1 VRAVPPV
8 SMAEGGGG
16 VLCWCGVSRHL
27 GLGRSQCLVVAVV
40 GGVSSPGEMVCY
52 VLVPRRRWVASFGTE
67 RKLCP
72 APIVVGDVDTLCI
85 DFLPEGIIGVI

>member
-1 VRAVPPV
+1 VAACFV
-8 SMAEGGGG
+8 G
-16 VLCWCGVSRHL
+16 VVCLDTWVL
-27 GLGRSQCLVVAVV
+27 AGLSVWLWRSQVVCH
-40 GGVSSPGEMVCY
+40 SRGEMVCY

-67 RKLCP
+67 QKLCP